1 VEIKAAYNKEF
12 CNEVGNVPSKPSVN
26 NMKQAG
32 QKKKKT
38 VVLSPLA
45 NYTDRVIAAGQR
57 S

>member
-1 VEIKAAYNKEF
+1 MKRIGVI
-12 CNEVGNVPSKPSVN
+12 N
-26 NMKQAG
+26 NNNNNNNNNNILANS
-32 QKKKKT
+32 